1 MQYEPTDL
9 FCTAVIIYRM
19 ELREAGD
26 LDPMIY

>member
-1 MQYEPTDL
+1 MQYEPTNL
-9 FCTAVIIYRM
+9 VCTAMIVYCM